1 MTAHAMPVARPADRR
16 RLAVRLGLAL
26 LGVGQGAT
34 ALFALL
40 APRSFYTDFP
50 VAGAHWVS
58 AAGAYDEHL
67 IRDYGAAF
75 LALSVLAL
83 AAAWIAERRLV
94 QVALA
99 VWIVAALPHL
109 IFHVA
114 HAGEPGGASGAAS
127 LATLALNALL
137 PLLLLILAPK
147 ENP

>member
-26 LGVGQGAT
+26 LGAGQGAT

-50 VAGAHWVS
+50 VPGAHWVS